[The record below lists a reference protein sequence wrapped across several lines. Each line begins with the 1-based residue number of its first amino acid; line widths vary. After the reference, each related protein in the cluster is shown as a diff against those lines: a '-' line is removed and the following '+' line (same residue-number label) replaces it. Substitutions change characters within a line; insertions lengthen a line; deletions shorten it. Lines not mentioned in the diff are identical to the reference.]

1 MRPLKRRSRRIP
13 GSRNFPGAVTNM
25 KNKRLPRVLI
35 VISALLFALPLITV
49 HGAGG
54 RIEGKVT
61 DPKGAVVVGAAVTVT
76 DANTNQTYTAV
87 TDKQGQFKFEG
98 LPPGTYV
105 VTVSAQ
111 GFSEAR
117 RGDVKVDEGA
127 AAAVDLKMD
136 LAPVE
141 ATVIVNTGE
150 KANTDPTYHKLRDA
164 AKAAGDLAGPYAT
177 VNNLVLKRDA
187 ATFTLTSGEIY
198 FAPPIDE
205 RDVGAV
211 FIGQGQL
218 TLTPPTEIEKHNLSL
233 FTNET
238 SIKEDFDRLVLRF
251 TDKTFEEIKASPQA
265 KMATGGPQAEHAR
278 DLYRDNESLLRKTL
292 RRNYELRTLV
302 DLDNTNRPGF
312 FTAFINGK
320 RYSKLLFQ
328 YDPLGIPQV
337 SPEEVLLSSYGDTD
351 RGAWTAFHRA
361 DEYANGT
368 ASSNEDHRIYD
379 IVRHEVDAAIRG
391 TRFVANDTVTLKVQD
406 NGARVLPFSLFR
418 SLRVSHVRDEAG
430 KELAFV
436 QEAKDEDADFGVI
449 FPQPLEA
456 GKTYKINFEY
466 AGGDALIDVG
476 GGNFFVNPGARLSW
490 YPNNEGTAF
499 GDRARFDVTFRY
511 PKGKTLIGTGA
522 PVEAEAADGD
532 LMASKWS
539 SGDTQLAVAGFNYGV
554 FKKKQVA
561 DSETGY
567 TIEFYANEE
576 ISGAMR
582 NASQMG
588 SMSTIGMAG
597 QMLADAE
604 NSTRIYNAYFGKLPF
619 ERLALT
625 QQPAGNFGQAWP
637 TLVYMPFTAFMDP
650 TQRYLAGGARFATD
664 NFFRYVAPHEIAHQW
679 WGHMVGW
686 KSYHDQWM
694 SEGFAEFS
702 ASLFIQFAMK
712 DNGKFLE
719 FWHDQHDRIT
729 QARPATHDLKPY
741 TVGPVTQG
749 YRLSSGKTYAA
760 YQFLVYPKGAFIL
773 HMLRQMMF
781 DGANGGDKRFMD
793 MMHDFIKS
801 HYNQDVSTED
811 LKQTVEKFMTKN
823 MDLDGNGKMDWFFNE
838 YVYGTEMPSYKFDY
852 ELTEGGTV
860 LNAHLTQSGVSDN
873 FKMLVPVYADAGKG
887 MAMLGQAR
895 IVGNKT
901 IDLKN
906 LKLPQPIKKAA
917 ICAFEDV
924 LALNIQSG
932 K

>member
-1 MRPLKRRSRRIP
+1 
-13 GSRNFPGAVTNM
+13 M

-35 VISALLFALPLITV
+35 VISALLFALPLIIV

-61 DPKGAVVVGAAVTVT
+61 DPKGAVIVGAAVTVT
-76 DANTNQTYTAV
+76 EANTNQTYTAV
-87 TDKQGQFKFEG
+87 TDKQGQFKIEG
-98 LPPGTYV
+98 LPPGAYT

-117 RGDVKVDEGA
+117 REDVKVDEGA

-141 ATVIVNTGE
+141 ATVTVTTGE
-150 KANTDPTYHKLRDA
+150 KANSDPTYHKLRDA
-164 AKAAGDLAGPYAT
+164 GKAAGDLAGPYAT

-351 RGAWTAFHRA
+351 RGLWTAFHRA

-368 ASSNEDHRIYD
+368 ASSNEDHRIFD
-379 IVRHEVDAAIRG
+379 IVRHDVDAAIRG

-418 SLRVSHVRDEAG
+418 SLRVSRVRDEAG
-430 KELAFV
+430 KELSFV

-466 AGGDALIDVG
+466 AGGDALIDTG
-476 GGNFFVNPGARLSW
+476 GGNFFVNPGARLTW

-511 PKGKTLIGTGA
+511 PKGKTLIGTGN
-522 PVEAEAADGD
+522 PVEAEATDGD
-532 LMASKWS
+532 LIAAKWT
-539 SGDTQLAVAGFNYGV
+539 SGDTQLAVAGFNYGL
-554 FKKKQVA
+554 FKKKQVQ
-561 DSETGY
+561 DSDTGY
-567 TIEFYANEE
+567 TIEFYANEN
-576 ISGAMR
+576 AMIR
-582 NASQMG
+582 GGTG
-588 SMSTIGMAG
+588 SMNTVGMAG
-597 QMLADAE
+597 PMLADAE

-619 ERLALT
+619 DRLALT

-650 TQRYLAGGARFATD
+650 TQRYLASGNINFATN

-702 ASLFIQFAMK
+702 ASLFVQFAMK

-781 DGANGGDKRFMD
+781 DAAHGGDKRFMD

-873 FKMLVPVYADAGKG
+873 FKMLVPVYADSGKG
-887 MAMLGQAR
+887 MVMLGQAR

-924 LALNIQSG
+924 LALNIQNG

>member
-1 MRPLKRRSRRIP
+1 
-13 GSRNFPGAVTNM
+13 M
-25 KNKRLPRVLI
+25 KNKRLPRALI
-35 VISALLFALPLITV
+35 LFSAFLFALPLITV

-54 RIEGKVT
+54 RIEGKIT
-61 DPKGAVVVGAAVTVT
+61 DPKGAIVVGAAVTVT
-76 DANTNQTYTAV
+76 ETDTNQTHTAI
-87 TDKQGQFKFEG
+87 TDKQGQFKIEG
-98 LPPGTYV
+98 LPPGTYT

-111 GFSEAR
+111 GFSEAQR
-117 RGDVKVDEGA
+117 ADVKIEEGA
-127 AAAVDLKMD
+127 AASVELKLE

-141 ATVIVNTGE
+141 ATVTVTAGE
-150 KANTDPTYHKLRDA
+150 KPNSDPTYRKLREA
-164 AKAAGDLAGPYAT
+164 AKAAGDFAGPYAT

-198 FAPPIDE
+198 FAPAVDD
-205 RDVGAV
+205 RNVGAV
-211 FIGQGQL
+211 FIGEGQL
-218 TLTPPTEIEKHNLSL
+218 TLTPPSEIEKHNLSL
-233 FTNET
+233 FINET

-265 KMATGGPQAEHAR
+265 KMGTAGPQAERAR
-278 DLYRDNESLLRKTL
+278 DFYRDNESLLRKTL

-302 DLDNTNRPGF
+302 DLDNPNRPGF

-320 RYSKLLFQ
+320 RFSKLVFQ
-328 YDPLGIPQV
+328 YDPLGIPRV

-351 RGAWTAFHRA
+351 GGAWTAFHRA
-361 DEYANGT
+361 EEYANAS
-368 ASSNEDHRIYD
+368 ASSSEDHRLYD
-379 IVRHEVDAAIRG
+379 ITRHEIDAAIRG
-391 TRFVANDTVTLKVQD
+391 TRFVANDTVTLRVQD
-406 NGARVLPFSLFR
+406 SGARVLPFSLFR
-418 SLRVSHVRDEAG
+418 SLRVSRVRDEAG
-430 KELAFV
+430 KELSFV

-449 FPQPLEA
+449 FPNPLER

-466 AGGDALIDVG
+466 SGGDALIDVG
-476 GGNFFVNPGARLSW
+476 GGNFFVNPGARLTW

-522 PVEAEAADGD
+522 PMEAEAADGD
-532 LMASKWS
+532 LVASKWS
-539 SGDTQLAVAGFNYGV
+539 SGDTQLAVAGFNYGL

-561 DSETGY
+561 DTDTGY
-567 TIEFYANEE
+567 TIEYYANED
-576 ISGAMR
+576 SAGFMR
-582 NASQMG
+582 RASQMG
-588 SMSTIGMAG
+588 SMNTLGMSG
-597 QMLADAE
+597 PMLADAQ
-604 NSTRIYNAYFGKLPF
+604 NSTRIYDAYFGKLPF
-619 ERLALT
+619 NRLALT

-650 TQRYLAGGARFATD
+650 TQRYLATGNISFATN

-702 ASLFIQFAMK
+702 ASLFVQFVMK
-712 DNGKFLE
+712 DDHKFLD

-749 YRLSSGKTYAA
+749 FRLSSGKTYAA

-781 DGANGGDKRFMD
+781 EPAEGGDKRFIA

-811 LKQTVEKFMTKN
+811 LKQTVEKFITKQ

-838 YVYGTEMPSYKFDY
+838 YVYGTEMPSYKFQY
-852 ELTEGGTV
+852 ELADGGMT
-860 LNAHLTQSGVSDN
+860 LNGHVTQSGVSDD
-873 FKMLVPVYADAGKG
+873 FKMLVPVYVDNGKG
-887 MAMLGQAR
+887 MVLLGHAR
-895 IVGNKT
+895 IIGNKT
-901 IDLKN
+901 VDLN
-906 LKLPQPIKKAA
+906 NIKLPQPIKRAA

-924 LALNIQSG
+924 LALSIQNG